1 MFKKWIAP
9 LGSRLGP
16 EISGG
21 GSVHHDITTVT
32 SGIPPSLVLASPSPT
47 AVAMNL
53 LFLHGY
59 TQSGPL
65 FSAKTKAVQK
75 ALTKSFGPNT
85 TLHFPTGPIKLSP
98 ADIPGDA
105 IPDDAG
111 DLEAYGWWRRAT
123 PTSAY
128 IGLPETFF
136 FLSAYL
142 DTHGPFDGV
151 VGFSQGAALAAIL
164 AAVLEKG
171 RKRPEEFTTSHPPL
185 KFAVCYSG
193 FRAPEVYK
201 EWYEPMIETKLLHII
216 GSLDTVVDEER
227 SLALAKACVDG
238 DKRTVYHPGGHYL
251 PAQKPL
257 VNALIGFILQ
267 CVKEENKEENLDLDA
282 MLEGNCRQLCFS
294 SNGGP

>member
-1 MFKKWIAP
+1 
-9 LGSRLGP
+9 
-16 EISGG
+16 
-21 GSVHHDITTVT
+21 
-32 SGIPPSLVLASPSPT
+32 
-47 AVAMNL
+47 MNL

-75 ALTKSFGPNT
+75 ALTKSLGADT
-85 TLHFPTGPIKLSP
+85 TLHFPTAPIKLSP

-105 IPDDAG
+105 VADDAA
-111 DLEAYGWWRRAT
+111 DLEAYAWWRRAT

-128 IGLPETFF
+128 TGLPETFLF
-136 FLSAYL
+136 ISSYL

-151 VGFSQGAALAAIL
+151 IGFSQGAAFAAIL
-164 AAVLEKG
+164 AAILEKG

-193 FRAPEVYK
+193 FRAPDMYR
-201 EWYEPMIETKLLHII
+201 EWYEPSIETKVLHVI

-227 SLALAKACVDG
+227 SLELMKACVDG

-251 PAQKPL
+251 PAQKPM
-257 VNALIGFILQ
+257 VNALVGFILSS
-267 CVKEENKEENLDLDA
+267 VKEEKKEEIVDDLLA
-282 MLEGNCRQLCFS
+282 MF
-294 SNGGP
+294 